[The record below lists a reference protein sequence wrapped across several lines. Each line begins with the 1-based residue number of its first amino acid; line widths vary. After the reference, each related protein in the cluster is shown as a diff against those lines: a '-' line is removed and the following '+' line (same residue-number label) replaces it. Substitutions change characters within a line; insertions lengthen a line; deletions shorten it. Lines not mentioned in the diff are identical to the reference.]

1 MAPCFLRAAIPQNH
15 IPCAS
20 AWSGSKSGFSISKV
34 VRMNSYFFQLFTRI
48 TLVSAALL
56 AGCSTTVRGTKKLE
70 GYDLKISAPSVMW
83 QSNFQLSFQIK
94 KTAGLAALAAITDA
108 NKAESREHLGQLMGL
123 LTSQSSR
130 VVSAKLK
137 ATGLAAFPVA
147 NDAPSSPRDTPFL
160 IKIYPAFAGS
170 ECSAVS
176 CSHDVG
182 LIVIAWDFAL
192 KKNVWQGDFKVGA
205 PLGGA
210 ISEQLLDSFATSLV
224 NELKNAKLL

>member
-1 MAPCFLRAAIPQNH
+1 MNN
-15 IPCAS
+15 
-20 AWSGSKSGFSISKV
+20 FSL
-34 VRMNSYFFQLFTRI
+34 QLFKCI
-48 TLVSAALL
+48 ALVSAALL

-83 QSNFQLSFQIK
+83 QTNSQLSFQIK

-108 NKAESREHLGQLMGL
+108 NKVDSRENLGQLMRL
-123 LTSQSSR
+123 LTSRSSL

-137 ATGLAAFPVA
+137 ASGIAAFPIA

-182 LIVIAWDFAL
+182 LIVVAWDFAL

-205 PLGGA
+205 PLGGT
-210 ISEQLLDSFATSLV
+210 ISDQLLDSFATSLV
-224 NELKNAKLL
+224 NELRNAHLL